1 MTKLYHAFTKFGST
15 IYMFGDIKQ
24 CDRVEKPSKI
34 HHNYFKSESIKQ
46 MCPGQIEM
54 KYIDG
59 EKSRYDIP
67 TKTMLTEF
75 LITGT
80 VSHKFQAKNQVTII
94 YASSMKL
101 EKGSQK
107 HVVTDLQKIKTIMK
121 SNLSTKAK
129 RNNIG

>member
-54 KYIDG
+54 KYIEG

-80 VSHKFQAKNQVTII
+80 VSHKFQAKKPS
-94 YASSMKL
+94 Y
-101 EKGSQK
+101 
-107 HVVTDLQKIKTIMK
+107 H
-121 SNLSTKAK
+121 
-129 RNNIG
+129 NIC